1 MTPPL
6 VLVPGTLC
14 DERVF
19 AAMATGL
26 DAETVCAPPVAQA
39 DVESAAAALLAV
51 APRQFIVAGFS
62 LGGFVV
68 LELLRQASD
77 RLAGAVLIASHALP
91 LGEGQAEARRRDVAV
106 ARARGMAAVI
116 DGLWPRY
123 VSERNRNNEALR
135 REVVAMAEAVG
146 PDLFARQTEL
156 AITRPDSRDTVRDTA
171 VPLLVL
177 CGQEDGMCPPDR
189 CGAAAGGS
197 VRLRMLPGVG
207 HFIPLEAPTPA
218 ARAIAEW
225 AGEVAPC
232 C

>member
-1 MTPPL
+1 MTSPL

-19 AAMATGL
+19 AAMTAEL
-26 DAETVCAPPVAQA
+26 DRETICAPSIAEA
-39 DVESAAAALLAV
+39 DVASAAAALLAV
-51 APRQFIVAGFS
+51 APPQFIVAGFS

-77 RLAGAVLIASHALP
+77 RVAGAVLIASHALP
-91 LGEGQAEARRRDVAV
+91 LGGGQAEARRREVAV
-106 ARARGMAAVI
+106 ARDRGMAAVI
-116 DGLWPRY
+116 DALWPRY
-123 VSERNRNNEALR
+123 VAARNRDDKALR
-135 REVVAMAEAVG
+135 REIVAMAESVG

-156 AITRPDSRDTVRDTA
+156 AITRPDSRDAVRDTA

-177 CGQEDGMCPPDR
+177 CGEEDGMCPPER

-197 VRLRMLPGVG
+197 ATLRMLPEVG
-207 HFIPLEAPTPA
+207 HFIPLEAPSLA